1 MNGSTTTQLTIV
13 RLHVYYPSRDTIY
26 DLDTLARLAGVHPL
40 LVSQYVHRGLIDPLD
55 DRGEHEWRFDDRS
68 LHLLRKIQ
76 RLRSELGVNINGV
89 AVILE
94 LQRQIEDL
102 RQETARLRDELS

>member
-13 RLHVYYPSRDTIY
+13 RLHVHYPSRDTAY
-26 DLDTLARLAGVHPL
+26 DLDSLARLANVHPA
-40 LVSQYVHRGLIDPLD
+40 LVSQYVRRGLLDPLD

-68 LHLLRKIQ
+68 LHLLRRIQ

-94 LQRQIEDL
+94 LLQQLEDL
-102 RQETARLRDELS
+102 RQEVARLRDELS

>member
-13 RLHVYYPSRDTIY
+13 RLHVHYPSRDTVY
-26 DLDTLARLAGVHPL
+26 DLETLAPLAGVHPA
-40 LVSQYVHRGLIDPLD
+40 LVSQYVRRGLLDPLYD
-55 DRGEHEWRFDDRS
+55 GDEHEWRFDDAS
-68 LHLLRKIQ
+68 LNLLRKIQ

>member
-1 MNGSTTTQLTIV
+1 MKGSTTTQLTIV
-13 RLHVYYPSRDTIY
+13 RLHVHYPSRDTIY
-26 DLDTLARLAGVHPL
+26 DLDTLARLAGVHPAL
-40 LVSQYVHRGLIDPLD
+40 ISQYIRHGLLDPLD
-55 DRGEHEWRFDDRS
+55 DCDEREWRFDDTS

-94 LQRQIEDL
+94 LLRQIEDL
-102 RQETARLRDELS
+102 RQETAQRHDE

>member
-13 RLHVYYPSRDTIY
+13 RLHVHYPSRDTVY
-26 DLDTLARLAGVHPL
+26 DLNTLARLADVHPA
-40 LVSQYVHRGLIDPLD
+40 LVSQYVRRGLLDPLD
-55 DRGEHEWRFDDRS
+55 DGDEREWRFDDAS
-68 LHLLRKIQ
+68 LNLLRKIQ

-94 LQRQIEDL
+94 LLRQIEDL
-102 RQETARLRDELS
+102 RQETAQLHDG